1 MFLDAHLSLSDAQA
15 LTATAASTN
24 YYDAGAAR
32 AIGDGEPLAALVTID
47 VAADFASS
55 NETYVITVESDDNT
69 SFSSATTLASRTMTA
84 AERAA
89 GSRIIIPIPPSTP
102 AERYYRLNYTLAG
115 TTPTVT
121 LTAQIQPMSMLQ
133 NERVYA
139 GGFTIS

>member
-1 MFLDAHLSLSDAQA
+1 MILDAHLTLSDAQA

-32 AIGDGEPLAALVTID
+32 QIGDGEPLAVVITND
-47 VAADFASS
+47 VAADFTTGDES
-55 NETYVITVESDDNT
+55 YVVALQSDDNT
-69 SFSSATTLASRTMTA
+69 SFSSATTLATRTYTA

-89 GSRIIIPIPPSTP
+89 GAKIIIPLPPGAP
-102 AERYYRLNYTLAG
+102 AERYYRLNYTLGG

-121 LTAQIQPMSMLQ
+121 LSAQIQPMSMLQ
-133 NERVYA
+133 NKRVYP

>member
-1 MFLDAHLSLSDAQA
+1 MILDAHLTLSDAQA

-32 AIGDGEPLAALVTID
+32 QIGDGEPLAAYITVD
-47 VAADFASS
+47 VAADFTST
-55 NETYVITVESDDNT
+55 NETYVITLESDDNT
-69 SFSSATTLASRTMTA
+69 SFSSPTTLASRTMSA

-89 GSRIIIPIPPSTP
+89 GSRIVIPFPPGAP
-102 AERYYRLNYTLAG
+102 AERYYRLNYTLGG

-121 LTAQIQPMSMLQ
+121 LTAEIQPMSMLQ
-133 NERVYA
+133 VERVYA

>member
-1 MFLDAHLSLSDAQA
+1 MILDAHLTLSDAQA

-32 AIGDGEPLAALVTID
+32 QIGDGEPLAAYITVD
-47 VAADFASS
+47 VAADFTTTDES
-55 NETYVITVESDDNT
+55 YVIALQSDDNT
-69 SFSSATTLASRTMTA
+69 SFSSATTLATRTVTT

-89 GSRIIIPIPPSTP
+89 GSRIVIPFPPAAP
-102 AERYYRLNYTLAG
+102 AERYYRLYYTLAG

-139 GGFTIS
+139 GGFTVS